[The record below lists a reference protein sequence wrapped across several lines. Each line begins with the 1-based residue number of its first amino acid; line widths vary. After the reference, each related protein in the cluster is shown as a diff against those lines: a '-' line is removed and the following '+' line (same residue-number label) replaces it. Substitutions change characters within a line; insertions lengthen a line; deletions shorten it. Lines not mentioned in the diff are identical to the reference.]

1 MTTTRSMPTGLVVL
15 LLGLA
20 GCAAMSSEPATVSLQ
35 EPRLTC
41 AQALRASRDAM
52 RKLGYAIEDV
62 TPERDGEP
70 GRVVA
75 VRHAG
80 WSAADPDS
88 AATWRA
94 TAEVRCDDS
103 GATVSAVADGEPMER
118 MRFPGAFGE
127 AFQAALAADR
137 TSAPAVGVASRPVER
152 GLAITVLPLANGAAS
167 PFAEIDPLAAGI
179 LPVRIEIANRTD
191 RRYRFDPAA
200 VRLTT
205 VQGERRSPLAADDV
219 RRRLAAAVD
228 AVDALLA
235 AGIAAGEIAANEIR
249 SGYVYFES
257 AAYQRASVVVTEV
270 ESGEAEGFSIRF

>member
-1 MTTTRSMPTGLVVL
+1 MAALVL

-20 GCAAMSSEPATVSLQ
+20 GCAAMTNEPATVNLQ

-41 AQALRASRDAM
+41 AQALRASRDAL
-52 RKLGYAIEDV
+52 RKLGYTIEDV
-62 TPERDGEP
+62 TPERGGEP

-80 WSAADPDS
+80 WGAADPDS
-88 AATWRA
+88 AGTWRA

-103 GATVSAVADGEPMER
+103 GATIAAVAEGEAMER
-118 MRFPGAFGE
+118 MRFPGAFGD

-137 TSAPAVGVASRPVER
+137 TPAPAVGVARRPAER
-152 GLAITVLPLANGAAS
+152 GLAIAVLPLASGAAS

-179 LPVRIEIANRTD
+179 LPVQIKIANRTD

-205 VQGERRSPLAADDV
+205 VEGDRRAPLAPDDL

-228 AVDALLA
+228 AVDALLD
-235 AGIAAGEIAANEIR
+235 AGIVAGEIAANEVR
-249 SGYVYFES
+249 TGFVYFEA